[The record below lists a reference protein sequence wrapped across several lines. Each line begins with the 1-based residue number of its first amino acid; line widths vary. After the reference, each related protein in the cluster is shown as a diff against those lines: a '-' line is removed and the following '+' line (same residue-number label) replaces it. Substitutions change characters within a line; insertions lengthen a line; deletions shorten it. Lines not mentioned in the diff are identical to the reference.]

1 MVKINIK
8 SCFMKKFISIV
19 ALFSV
24 LFVSIVSIM
33 SMPAYARTVTYFSP
47 RTNLQNIDIHWLN
60 KSLKVKRLYI
70 AMYSFT
76 DYKIA
81 KELVYLAHK
90 GVKIYLYR
98 DDKQMIDRTDRT
110 YMFENVRNIDIKAKK
125 DRGFWNIMHNKI
137 FIIPGIVFREGS
149 ANWSPSAE
157 GASCYSGNCGSSE
170 NQDNN
175 ATYITNKREI
185 DIALRNFFDIWSRK
199 SNIVIH

>member
-1 MVKINIK
+1 MG
-8 SCFMKKFISIV
+8 KFILTIT
-19 ALFSV
+19 LLSV
-24 LFVSIVSIM
+24 LFLPA
-33 SMPAYARTVTYFSP
+33 PAYARTVTYFSP
-47 RTNLQNIDIHWLN
+47 RTNIQNIDIRWLN

-98 DDKQMIDRTDRT
+98 DDKQMRDRTDRT
-110 YMFENVRNIDIKAKK
+110 YMLENIRNIYIKAKK
-125 DRGFWNIMHNKI
+125 DRGFWNIMHDKI
-137 FIIPGIVFREGS
+137 FIIPGIVLREGS

-157 GASCYSGNCGSSE
+157 GASCYRGACGSSE

-185 DIALRNFFDIWSRK
+185 NIALHNFFNIWDRK
-199 SNIVIH
+199 SNIIFH

>member
-1 MVKINIK
+1 MMFHKINRINRVY
-8 SCFMKKFISIV
+8 FYFI
-19 ALFSV
+19 LFSI
-24 LFVSIVSIM
+24 LFTSVMFV
-33 SMPAYARTVTYFSP
+33 PAYARTTTYFSP
-47 RTNLQNIDIHWLN
+47 KTNLQNIDIHWLN

-81 KELVYLAHK
+81 KDLLYLAHK

-98 DDKQMIDRTDRT
+98 DDKQMKDRTDKT
-110 YMFENVRNIDIKAKK
+110 YILENVRNIHIEVKRDE
-125 DRGFWNIMHNKI
+125 GFWNIMHNKM

-157 GASCYSGNCGSSE
+157 GASCYRGNCGPSE

-175 ATYITNKREI
+175 ATYITDKREI
-185 DIALRNFFDIWSRK
+185 NIALHDFYRIWGRK
-199 SNIVIH
+199 SNIVIN